1 MYNQSEKDILFELQ
15 KGSHKAFEEMFHRYG
30 GKLYNFILKLA
41 SGDTYIAEEIVQSTF
56 VKVWETHTSVNPEKS
71 FVSYLCTIAKNRLM
85 NQYEHQTIEYIYR
98 NYILKN
104 YPEANNH
111 NQTERDINK
120 NLLEE
125 YIDKLI
131 EKMPPVRKQVF
142 TLSWKKMLS
151 NKEIAEKLEI
161 SESTVQTHM
170 SKALSFMREH
180 LAKHYDHILLIL
192 LTSSFVN

>member
-1 MYNQSEKDILFELQ
+1 
-15 KGSHKAFEEMFHRYG
+15 
-30 GKLYNFILKLA
+30 
-41 SGDTYIAEEIVQSTF
+41 
-56 VKVWETHTSVNPEKS
+56 
-71 FVSYLCTIAKNRLM
+71 M

-98 NYILKN
+98 NYILKH
-104 YPEANNH
+104 YPEANNY

-125 YIDKLI
+125 YIDRLI
-131 EKMPPVRKQVF
+131 EKMPPVRKEVF

-151 NKEIAEKLEI
+151 NKEIADMLQI

-192 LTSSFVN
+192 LTSTFVN